1 MKYYHNSPLLYEK
14 GFSIIINDVAVPM
27 ENSTLYYFDYDE
39 RSQSVNMEFPH
50 FHIFYEM
57 MILLSPK
64 AYHFVEG
71 KRYDMVS
78 NDIILLPPSVLHQ
91 SVYLPGPPSD
101 RIIIGF
107 MLPKQLMEQ
116 KPGYR
121 EILSIFNSSTPILR
135 LHREEQNKV
144 FERLNEIIRLQ
155 LTVQNPQIRDLMI
168 HNKFIEFLFMLYSLR
183 DQNHY
188 VLNVEDTGIREKIYT
203 ITNYIHTHYSD
214 DISLASLADTFYI
227 SPYYLSHQFK
237 DVTGYTVVQYIQLTR
252 IKNAQYLLLNSKDKI
267 TRIAEQTGFSSFS
280 QFNRVFRK
288 FCGMSPSDYKIASQ
302 QSSYAMAILPKNM

>member
-1 MKYYHNSPLLYEK
+1 MKPYHNSPLLYEK
-14 GFSIIINDVAVPM
+14 GFSIIINDMAMPM
-27 ENSTLYYFDYDE
+27 ENSTLYYFDYDQ

-78 NDIILLPPSVLHQ
+78 NDIILLPPSILHQ

-101 RIIIGF
+101 RIVIGF
-107 MLPKQLMEQ
+107 MLPKQMTEQ

-121 EILSIFNSSTPILR
+121 EILSIFNCATPIFR
-135 LHREEQNKV
+135 FHREEQHMI
-144 FERLNEIIRLQ
+144 FDRLNEIITLQ
-155 LTVQNPQIRDLMI
+155 LSVHNPQVRELMI

-183 DQNHY
+183 HRNHY

-214 DISLASLADTFYI
+214 DISLSSLADTFYI

-237 DVTGYTVVQYIQLTR
+237 AVTGYTVVQYIQLTR

-288 FCGMSPSDYKIASQ
+288 FCGMSPSDYKITSHQ
-302 QSSYAMAILPKNM
+302 TSYAMALPSKEM